1 MIKLA
6 EEKMVTCMVLP
17 MDGEEGNPV
26 KIRMFVSQNAMDK
39 IEDINNNGV
48 TQDNGVYIDC
58 VSAKVDALRK
68 LKDNWRYKLEFPV
81 VQDVGKDE
89 EGNEIT
95 NAKIVKMESVEFY
108 NLKTNA
114 DYAKEESNNVEI
126 RVFSYS
132 KIDIS
137 E

>member
-6 EEKMVTCMVLP
+6 EDMVTCTVFP
-17 MDGEEGNPV
+17 MDGEEGNPL
-26 KIRMFVSQNAMDK
+26 KIRIFVSQSAMNK
-39 IEDINNNGV
+39 IEDISDNGV
-48 TQDNGVYIDC
+48 TQENSVYIGGI
-58 VSAKVDALRK
+58 SAKVDVLRE

-81 VQDVGKDE
+81 FVDAGKDK
-89 EGNEIT
+89 EGNKLV
-95 NAKIVKMESVEFY
+95 NARIVKMESVEFY
-108 NLKTNA
+108 NLKNNV
-114 DYAKEESNNVEI
+114 DYANGESDNVEI